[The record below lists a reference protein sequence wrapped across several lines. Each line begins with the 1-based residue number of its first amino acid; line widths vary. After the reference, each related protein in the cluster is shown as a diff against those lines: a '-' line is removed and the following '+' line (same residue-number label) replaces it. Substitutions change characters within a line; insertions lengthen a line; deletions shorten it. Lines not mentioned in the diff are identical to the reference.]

1 LDFYSFVGALNFEI
15 PEKLQDL
22 PYFLGEVAMVI
33 MLGFVEFL
41 FAFLLVEDIRLK
53 PDKSLGLEVAGMK
66 DVSLVFE
73 VAVSLKSLVVG
84 QQR

>member
-1 LDFYSFVGALNFEI
+1 
-15 PEKLQDL
+15 
-22 PYFLGEVAMVI
+22 MMI
-33 MLGFVEFL
+33 MLGFVKFL
-41 FAFLLVEDIRLK
+41 FALLLVEDIRLK

-66 DVSLVFE
+66 DVSLVFK

>member
-1 LDFYSFVGALNFEI
+1 M
-15 PEKLQDL
+15 K
-22 PYFLGEVAMVI
+22 

-41 FAFLLVEDIRLK
+41 FVFLLVEDIRLK
-53 PDKSLGLEVAGMK
+53 PDKSLGLDVAGMK

-73 VAVSLKSLVVG
+73 VAVSLKSLAVG